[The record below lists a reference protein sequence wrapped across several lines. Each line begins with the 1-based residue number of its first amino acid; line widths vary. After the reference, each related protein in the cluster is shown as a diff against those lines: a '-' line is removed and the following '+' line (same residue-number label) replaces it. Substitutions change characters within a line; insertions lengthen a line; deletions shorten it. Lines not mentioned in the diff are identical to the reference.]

1 MVIIETFDLY
11 WYIFLVVHLFLDGHL
26 LERAPVSESTTFSD
40 VQSVPNH
47 CIPPKLVSNDMAHK
61 RHQIMGGQAR
71 FKVHPS
77 SHGREGKPTS
87 QEAICIG
94 SHSTPMHCNCLQCI
108 AMLSLTRVH
117 RTQCV
122 ELSKN
127 TLQTSLTVTA
137 FWPQCFHPTTSRQIK
152 ANSMKKVLQICN
164 LMEWF
169 NKTWQ
174 RPKRGQF
181 SERSN
186 KFMNSV
192 RALPMLFS
200 AKVKRLKW
208 R

>member
-1 MVIIETFDLY
+1 M
-11 WYIFLVVHLFLDGHL
+11 H
-26 LERAPVSESTTFSD
+26 
-40 VQSVPNH
+40 
-47 CIPPKLVSNDMAHK
+47 PPKLVSNDMAHK

-94 SHSTPMHCNCLQCI
+94 SHSPP
-108 AMLSLTRVH
+108 MLSLTRVH